1 MSTLSTPTP
10 PGAGS
15 TGAGDVRLDRARS
28 ASEAAEER
36 LYLAS
41 QWRLMWI
48 KFRRHKLA
56 LTGIT
61 VAGLF
66 YLLGA
71 FCEVIAPYDP
81 RHRHGSHTYVP
92 PQVLRFYDS
101 ESGFSLRPFVYGLER
116 QIDPRSLRRTYTE
129 DRSQKYYLTLFR
141 RGQPYRW
148 WGLFDADLH
157 LFGVEGEGT
166 IFLLGTDRLGRDML
180 SRIAYGA
187 RISLSIGLIG
197 VAISLVLGLIL
208 GGASGYYGGTTD
220 TVVQRVIEM
229 LRSFPTIPLWLA
241 LAAALPLE
249 WGPVQRYFAITLILS
264 VIGWTGLARVV
275 RGKLLAARGEDFVT
289 AALVAGT
296 SESTTIR
303 RHLLPSFMSHIIVS
317 ITLSIPGVILAET
330 GLSFLGLG
338 LLPPVIS
345 WGVLLKEAQNVTT
358 VALNPWLLLPA
369 IPVVLTVLAFN
380 FVGDGLRDA
389 ADPYKT

>member
-129 DRSQKYYLTLFR
+129 DRSQKYYLTLFH

>member
-28 ASEAAEER
+28 ASEDAEER

-129 DRSQKYYLTLFR
+129 DRSQKYYLTLFH

-296 SESTTIR
+296 SEPTTIR